1 LDLSEGTGMNLPH
14 KSVIDFA
21 VYDEL
26 YYWTERL
33 SEGKASKS

>member
-1 LDLSEGTGMNLPH
+1 MALDGEVALEEALDLSEGTGMNLPH

-26 YYWTERL
+26 YY
-33 SEGKASKS
+33 